1 MRHDEIQPPRA
12 ALVPSILIELHEG
25 RWRATAVI
33 AEDAEP
39 IGIVG
44 PSTATARSP
53 AAALDELLGRHYA
66 LDVGEDLPASMIAI
80 NRAAISAA
88 DEGDA
93 SWVR

>member
-1 MRHDEIQPPRA
+1 MQHDAIQPPRA
-12 ALVPSILIELHEG
+12 ALVPAILIELHEG

-53 AAALDELLGRHYA
+53 AAALDELLGRHFA
-66 LDVGEDLPASMIAI
+66 LDVGDELIASLIAI
-80 NRAAISAA
+80 DRTPLTSEAV
-88 DEGDA
+88 E
-93 SWVR
+93 